1 MKSHFIPETR
11 PIAREENCIRGP
23 FYRITVLTSA
33 LLRIEYDPEERFE
46 DRPTQAVWFRDF
58 PEVPFSL
65 SRGPHGITVRTE
77 EILLRYDE
85 KKPSAFG
92 MTVRRFGFETEWRYA
107 DAHPVSNL
115 KGTAASLD
123 GTDGSAD
130 LGDGVISREGI
141 ALYDDSRSAAYVPET
156 GLEVRREG
164 VYDLYVFAYGH
175 EYQRAIRDWC
185 ALCGKVPM
193 LPRFALG
200 NWWSRYYRY
209 TQAEY
214 LGLMDR
220 FAREGIPLSVA
231 VLDMDWHITDVDPRF
246 FEGWTGFTWNEELFP
261 DHRAFLRDLRA
272 RGLKTAL
279 NLHQGGGI
287 RAFDE
292 AYPRLAEHMGID
304 PGTGETAAFDPCSQ
318 TFMER
323 YCEDVLNPMEDE
335 GVDFWWTDWAPGWT
349 RYSSIPELEPLWPI
363 NHYQFL
369 DSGRGGKRPMTFSRY
384 AGPGGHRYPV
394 GFSGDTNMSWSS
406 LRFQPRFTA
415 TAGNV
420 GFFWW
425 SHDIGGHYGGEGDR
439 ELMARWTQFGV
450 FSPVMRLHSGSSPFN
465 TREPWRFGPEVCRIM
480 KEYLRLRH
488 RMLPY
493 LYTMNRRASEEC
505 VPLMIPLYHLHPE
518 AGWAYGYPNEY
529 YFGSELLVV
538 PVTTPVN
545 PKLGLAGESVYL
557 PDGIWHDVF
566 TRRIYRGGR
575 EIRAY
580 RPLDQMPVFA
590 GAGAIIPLTDEIDG
604 NAAAGNPEQLHLCV
618 CLGADGGFILY
629 EDDNET
635 TAYEHGV
642 SAYTDMT
649 LEDSPEKTV
658 FTVCAPRGHTEL
670 LPGAR
675 RYAVEF
681 FGCADCADCLMVRAG
696 GKAVGFTAEYRKESR
711 SLTVEC
717 GPVSVGEELTFSF
730 SRGASDLRNNT
741 EEEIFAFLDGA
752 RYSFGLR
759 ENLWSLC
766 ASGKSLARKLY
777 EMRQMRLDPDLEA
790 ALTELLTALDW
801 E

>member
-156 GLEVRREG
+156 GLEVRQEG

-292 AYPRLAEHMGID
+292 AC
-304 PGTGETAAFDPCSQ
+304 GTHGDRSWDRGDGGVRSVQPDLYGALLRGCS
-318 TFMER
+318 ES
-323 YCEDVLNPMEDE
+323 D
-335 GVDFWWTDWAPGWT
+335 G
-349 RYSSIPELEPLWPI
+349 
-363 NHYQFL
+363 
-369 DSGRGGKRPMTFSRY
+369 GRGRRFLVDGLG
-384 AGPGGHRYPV
+384 AGL
-394 GFSGDTNMSWSS
+394 DAI
-406 LRFQPRFTA
+406 Q
-415 TAGNV
+415 
-420 GFFWW
+420 
-425 SHDIGGHYGGEGDR
+425 
-439 ELMARWTQFGV
+439 Q
-450 FSPVMRLHSGSSPFN
+450 HSGA
-465 TREPWRFGPEVCRIM
+465 
-480 KEYLRLRH
+480 
-488 RMLPY
+488 
-493 LYTMNRRASEEC
+493 RAAMADQS
-505 VPLMIPLYHLHPE
+505 L
-518 AGWAYGYPNEY
+518 
-529 YFGSELLVV
+529 
-538 PVTTPVN
+538 
-545 PKLGLAGESVYL
+545 SV
-557 PDGIWHDVF
+557 
-566 TRRIYRGGR
+566 
-575 EIRAY
+575 
-580 RPLDQMPVFA
+580 
-590 GAGAIIPLTDEIDG
+590 
-604 NAAAGNPEQLHLCV
+604 
-618 CLGADGGFILY
+618 
-629 EDDNET
+629 
-635 TAYEHGV
+635 
-642 SAYTDMT
+642 
-649 LEDSPEKTV
+649 
-658 FTVCAPRGHTEL
+658 
-670 LPGAR
+670 
-675 RYAVEF
+675 
-681 FGCADCADCLMVRAG
+681 
-696 GKAVGFTAEYRKESR
+696 
-711 SLTVEC
+711 
-717 GPVSVGEELTFSF
+717 
-730 SRGASDLRNNT
+730 
-741 EEEIFAFLDGA
+741 
-752 RYSFGLR
+752 
-759 ENLWSLC
+759 
-766 ASGKSLARKLY
+766 SG
-777 EMRQMRLDPDLEA
+777 Q
-790 ALTELLTALDW
+790 
-801 E
+801 